1 MRGCWGAAIDGL
13 LGCALDDCAM
23 LRRWHCREAETMRA
37 GAAALS
43 GSEPAILIFKNSRMR
58 EGSDNEC
65 DATAFVIHGVQRT
78 AGGDGTQSG

>member
-1 MRGCWGAAIDGL
+1 
-13 LGCALDDCAM
+13 
-23 LRRWHCREAETMRA
+23 MRA